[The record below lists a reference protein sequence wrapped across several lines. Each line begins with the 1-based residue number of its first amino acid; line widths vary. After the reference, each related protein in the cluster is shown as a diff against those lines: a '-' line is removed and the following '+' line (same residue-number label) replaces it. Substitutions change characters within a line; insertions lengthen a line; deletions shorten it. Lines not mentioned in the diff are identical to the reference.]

1 MGDNVEK
8 LKKIRKLHLA
18 RNRQRLKDTKVEQT
32 SLISE
37 QDKMLLE
44 VAAYSNLPIDD
55 KLLFLWDVL
64 SSEFDSD
71 ETSERYDAYLK
82 IVLELLD
89 NVFDI

>member
-1 MGDNVEK
+1 M
-8 LKKIRKLHLA
+8 
-18 RNRQRLKDTKVEQT
+18 EQT
-32 SLISE
+32 SLVSE